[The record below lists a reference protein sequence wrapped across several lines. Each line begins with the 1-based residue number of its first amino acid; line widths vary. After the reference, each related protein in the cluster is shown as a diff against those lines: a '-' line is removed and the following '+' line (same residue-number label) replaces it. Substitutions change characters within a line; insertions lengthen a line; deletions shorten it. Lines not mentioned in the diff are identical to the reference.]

1 MYVLKIVFKNFSD
14 FLSMEK
20 KGQSDRV
27 KKDFIVQPNI
37 TLQCKTLFYYYL
49 QSLSTV
55 QILKIQ

>member
-1 MYVLKIVFKNFSD
+1 MYVLKIIFKNFSD
-14 FLSMEK
+14 FLLMEK

-55 QILKIQ
+55 LYKY

>member
-1 MYVLKIVFKNFSD
+1 MYVLKIIFKNFSD

-27 KKDFIVQPNI
+27 KKDFTVQPNI

>member
-1 MYVLKIVFKNFSD
+1 MYVLKIIFKNFSD
-14 FLSMEK
+14 FLSKEK

>member
-1 MYVLKIVFKNFSD
+1 MYVLKIIFKNFSD
-14 FLSMEK
+14 FLLMEK

>member
-1 MYVLKIVFKNFSD
+1 MYVLKIIFKNFSD
-14 FLSMEK
+14 FLLMEK
-20 KGQSDRV
+20 KGQPDRV

>member
-1 MYVLKIVFKNFSD
+1 MYVLKIIFKNFSD